1 MNDKKEHFLANK
13 KQSNMSKLLKN
24 FKCKFCYF
32 CESILLFIREKFC
45 LSKEEM
51 QDIKNEIE
59 VLNVNANRYEKVEEH
74 VEDFFIS
81 AKSLQLENDELR
93 TDNKFMMMKINELY
107 LAEIAN
113 NKLKRKIIFNELGF
127 EISDFNLEK

>member
-13 KQSNMSKLLKN
+13 KQSNLSKILKN
-24 FKCKFCYF
+24 FKCKFCYIS
-32 CESILLFIREKFC
+32 ESILLFIREKFC

-81 AKSLQLENDELR
+81 AKRLQLENDELR

-113 NKLKRKIIFNELGF
+113 NKLKRKIIFNGLGF